1 MDPYFWLGLIAM
13 IVLLPMI
20 PAIAIFKL
28 LPSRA
33 AVKGPFQGLKINL
46 GGAFAAYFVLFL
58 LLVTFFRNPPAQEA
72 VQVWRVTGTVQFSD
86 QEGVPFEAV
95 RLSYLPPLEK
105 VATDGRFDL
114 KVLANLDDRGEA
126 ELPNLL
132 VAAPGYTPVSVRLEP
147 ESRTRHLVAIYKPV
161 VLKPLL
167 PPRPDAEALSPLPLW
182 EARP

>member
-1 MDPYFWLGLIAM
+1 MDPYFWLVLIAL

-20 PAIAIFKL
+20 PAIALFKL

-33 AVKGPFQGLKINL
+33 AVKGPFRGLKVNL

-58 LLVTFFRNPPAQEA
+58 MLAALFRNPPPQEA
-72 VQVWRVTGTVQFSD
+72 VQIWRVTGTVQFSD
-86 QEGVPFEAV
+86 QEGVPFDAV
-95 RLSYLPPLEK
+95 RLSYLPPPEK

-114 KVLANLDDRGEA
+114 KIVANLDDRGEV

-147 ESRTRHLVAIYKPV
+147 ESRARHLVAIYQPI
-161 VLKPLL
+161 VLKPPL
-167 PPRPDAEALSPLPLW
+167 PPRREAEALSPLPAL
-182 EARP
+182 EAAP